1 MLRLVTRGTA
11 VGILLIATSCST
23 PPKQAIV
30 EPIGPVPQ
38 VSGATDNSGYLVVY
52 SAWSNFVDQGSTGH
66 HSRYTI
72 TADNGSISREIIN
85 HIDRFDEGPIQ
96 LPLTPGSYHV
106 KARSAHFGRVN
117 VPVVIQPHQTTVVY
131 LDGRRHPEASASQP
145 TSAVKLPDGEIIGWA
160 ATTPKSGP
168 Q

>member
-1 MLRLVTRGTA
+1 MLLLVTG
-11 VGILLIATSCST
+11 CSS
-23 PPKQAIV
+23 PSKQAIV
-30 EPIGPVPQ
+30 EPIGPVPRE
-38 VSGATDNSGYLVVY
+38 SGAADNSGYLVVY
-52 SAWSNFVDQGSTGH
+52 SAWSNFVDQGSTVH

-72 TADNGSISREIIN
+72 TADNGSMSREVIN

-96 LPLTPGSYHV
+96 LPLSPGAYHV

-131 LDGRRHPEASASQP
+131 LDGKRHPEAPPAQQ
-145 TSAVKLPDGEIIGWA
+145 TSAVRLPDGEIIGWA
-160 ATTPKSGP
+160 ATTPKSGS